1 MKITDI
7 RQLEELNKIIP
18 RKPNIDEWYSGT
30 KLFDSLKYTC
40 KNHGIKFN
48 DCIIYAVNIFLD
60 EQKNKY
66 KNTRPLPCIIKYGSH
81 FWDGDSNYCLLTI
94 ENDIWTKYYRYNCIE
109 KIDDI
114 ILNGETP
121 DKGKPSFIHKFP
133 NLVLFTNEK
142 EAKEYIK
149 QFKYNHNLKKYTER
163 LHRINNEID
172 ILTKEKNELEK
183 LINKILIAN
192 EVDN

>member
-7 RQLEELNKIIP
+7 KQLEELNKIIP
-18 RKPNIDEWYSGT
+18 RKSNIDEWYSGA
-30 KLFDSLKYTC
+30 KLFDSLKHTC
-40 KNHGIKFN
+40 EVHGIKFD

-121 DKGKPSFIHKFP
+121 DKGKPSYIHKFP
-133 NLVLFTNEK
+133 NLVLFTSKKEAYDYIDRYKSDYDLIKYKEKLSRISNDIEILLKEK
-142 EAKEYIK
+142 E
-149 QFKYNHNLKKYTER
+149 R
-163 LHRINNEID
+163 LEN
-172 ILTKEKNELEK
+172 
-183 LINKILIAN
+183 LIAN
-192 EVDN
+192 YESNN